1 MSHLVLDKKEEVG
14 REVKLKQVAVDIT
27 TLKGVEVSRW
37 ADALATKD
45 STTIEEAMVV
55 LKTRETIIPR
65 I

>member
-1 MSHLVLDKKEEVG
+1 MFRLVLHKKEEAAK
-14 REVKLKQVAVDIT
+14 EDKFKQVAVDII
-27 TLKGVEVSRW
+27 TLKGVEVIRW

-65 I
+65 T